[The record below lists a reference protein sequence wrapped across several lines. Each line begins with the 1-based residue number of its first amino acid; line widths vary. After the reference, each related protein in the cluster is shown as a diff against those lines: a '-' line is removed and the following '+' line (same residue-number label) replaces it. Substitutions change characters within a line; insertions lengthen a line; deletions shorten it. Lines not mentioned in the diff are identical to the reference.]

1 MSSSPIRVPSNT
13 HPSRLPPNYGSLY
26 PASSDQHN
34 HQQDHYVSD
43 ASPRSFRDAVESFA
57 GSYSRASILYVA
69 ENLNAP
75 AGSIHEDTLSSEH
88 RAMDEEERGRMSED
102 SKYSRP
108 PIFDEASLNRTLSQ
122 RTAAGNNYHLFP
134 SLSRHTTVASVLS
147 QQILQHYEDTGGAA
161 QGSTGAPLKSTFLQ
175 SVFNA
180 VNVLIGIGILALP
193 LAFRCGGWLFGSLIF
208 FFCAAGTNYTAKII
222 VRCLDAS
229 SGAATYGDMGAAAFN
244 ESGRTLV
251 SGFFIVE
258 LMTIGIAMVVL
269 LGDGIQSFWPN
280 VDLVTV
286 RIFSFCALTPTMFL
300 PMRKL
305 ALTSLVGILA
315 CICLL
320 VTVLFDGFSKKT
332 QPGSLLEPMET
343 EIVPSDWYNVPLAFG
358 LVMAGFSGHA
368 VFPSI
373 YRDMDDP
380 KQYERMV
387 DIAYLVTAGA
397 YITMAVAGYLMFGL
411 ETMQEITQNLA
422 NTPGY
427 YKIVTQFGIGLMVL
441 TPLAKYGLMLNPVN
455 LSLELSLLTKFEDWI
470 RFHAWRKHLIT
481 ASIRIIVSL
490 VIVYTAT
497 VFPGFDR
504 VVSLL
509 GALFSFG
516 ISAIFPLLCY
526 RRLFADSITW
536 KESILNNLILLI
548 STFMAVLG
556 TIWSF
561 LPNNI

>member
-1 MSSSPIRVPSNT
+1 MSSPIRVPSNT

-26 PASSDQHN
+26 PATSSDQ
-34 HQQDHYVSD
+34 QDHHVSD

-69 ENLNAP
+69 ENLTAP
-75 AGSIHEDTLSSEH
+75 SLHEDMLPDH
-88 RAMDEEERGRMSED
+88 RTMDEEERGRMSED
-102 SKYSRP
+102 SKLPRTP
-108 PIFDEASLNRTLSQ
+108 HFDEASLGRTLSQ
-122 RTAAGNNYHLFP
+122 RTATGGNYHLFP
-134 SLSRHTTVASVLS
+134 SLSRHTTVGSVLS
-147 QQILQHYEDTGGAA
+147 QQLLQQYEDT
-161 QGSTGAPLKSTFLQ
+161 SFTPAPPRSTFLQ

-193 LAFRCGGWLFGSLIF
+193 LAFRCGGWLGGSLIF
-208 FFCAAGTNYTAKII
+208 LFCAAGTNYTAKII

-229 SGAATYGDMGAAAFN
+229 TGATTYGDMGAAAFN

-251 SGFFIVE
+251 SGVFIVE

-269 LGDGIQSFWPN
+269 LGDGIQSFWPHI
-280 VDLVTV
+280 DLITV
-286 RIFSFCALTPTMFL
+286 RVVSFFVLTPTLFL

-315 CICLL
+315 CVCLL
-320 VTVLFDGFSKKT
+320 LTVIFDGFSKKT
-332 QPGSLLEPMET
+332 QPGSLLDPMDT
-343 EIVPSDWYNVPLAFG
+343 EMVPSEIYNLPLAFG

-373 YRDMDDP
+373 YRDMEDP

-387 DIAYLVTAGA
+387 DIAYVVTAFA
-397 YITMAVAGYLMFGL
+397 YITMAVTGYLMFGQ

-422 NTPGY
+422 STPGY
-427 YKIVTQFGIGLMVL
+427 NKAVTQFGVGLIVL
-441 TPLAKYGLMLNPVN
+441 TPLAKYGLMLNPVS
-455 LSLELSLLTKFEDWI
+455 LSLELSLLSRFEEWIKFQP
-470 RFHAWRKHLIT
+470 WRKHIIT
-481 ASIRIIVSL
+481 SSIRIIVSL
-490 VIVYTAT
+490 VIVYVAT

-526 RRLFADSITW
+526 RRLFGDSITFR
-536 KESILNNLILLI
+536 ESILNNFILVV
-548 STFMAVLG
+548 STIMAIFG